1 MAVELQTAPEI
12 ISVSGPGRVPGG
24 DPNVARS
31 VGAVG
36 FVFYWQAVLL
46 AVRREVCLGHIGDL
60 VTVGN
65 RLWRLVNRVMGAS

>member
-36 FVFYWQAVLL
+36 FCVLL
-46 AVRREVCLGHIGDL
+46 AGCFISSAQGSVPGPH
-60 VTVGN
+60 
-65 RLWRLVNRVMGAS
+65 WRFSYCG